1 MFLLDIIEEWAEQQ
15 EEHSS
20 AERARQLHELRMKI
34 DHLRDIGYLPEN
46 FPPGDLKRSVAE
58 AQVRILEQRA
68 EALGFV
74 RPGEDLALE
83 IGKEVVRGHG
93 GGLGMAADGEGDPSE
108 TGQGKDRKVD
118 GFLGLGEGLE
128 RVPWSA

>member
-15 EEHSS
+15 EDHSS

-68 EALGFV
+68 ESLGFV
-74 RPGEDLALE
+74 RPAEDLALE
-83 IGKEVVRGHG
+83 IGKEIVRGHS
-93 GGLGMAADGEGDPSE
+93 GGLGLATEGEVDPSE
-108 TGQGKDRKVD
+108 IARKKGRKVD
-118 GFLGLGEGLE
+118 SVLGLGEGPEL
-128 RVPWSA
+128 VPWSA